1 MKEAIQQIHFG
12 KVANET
18 KTRYEQTNEDRL
30 NENFRMQQK
39 ELESLRKEIDRL
51 RNGA

>member
-1 MKEAIQQIHFG
+1 MKDALQTVRFG
-12 KVANET
+12 KAANEP

-30 NENFRMQQK
+30 NENFRMMQD
-39 ELESLRKEIDRL
+39 EIESLRAEIDRL